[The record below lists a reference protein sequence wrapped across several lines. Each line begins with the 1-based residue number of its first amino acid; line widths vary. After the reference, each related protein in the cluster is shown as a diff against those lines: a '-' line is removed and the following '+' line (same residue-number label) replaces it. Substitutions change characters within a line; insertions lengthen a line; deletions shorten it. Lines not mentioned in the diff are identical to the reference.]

1 MKLTEIAI
9 KENRLTYALILF
21 VVIGGLIA
29 FFNLPR
35 FEDPKIPFRY
45 AFITTL
51 YPGAS
56 VERMETLVTER
67 IEEILSEIPE
77 IEFINGESRK
87 NASGIVVKIQD
98 RYTQVK
104 PVWDRIRRKLD
115 RLKNTLPEG
124 VQGPFFND
132 EYGEVF
138 GTIIAVTGKDLT
150 FPEIRRVTLAL
161 RKKLLRLEE
170 VSKVITLGD
179 QEEQIVVQYDDAE
192 MAEIGLSP
200 LHLKS
205 FLEAQNVIAPGGSIR
220 QGDTRVAVESRN
232 DLNSVEAV
240 EDLQVSLPEEEDI
253 FALGELLDISREI
266 RHPPMSILRSSGA
279 RGIGL
284 AVSLRQGGNIEKL
297 GRDVRRVV
305 DDYMAEVSSDV
316 EFQFVAFEPERVTYR
331 VNQFFIDLLQ
341 SLVIVMVIL
350 MLALGLRTGSIVASM
365 MPLVILATLAVM
377 LGLKLNINLVA
388 LAAFIVVLGIMVD
401 NHIVISER
409 ILTLREKGESSH
421 RAAIAATSQ
430 LYAPLLT
437 ATATTIAGFLPIY
450 LAESSSGEYV
460 TPLFE
465 VVTIALICSTFFAFT
480 VTPLLSLRLFKIA
493 PQSAAS
499 TFWKLLYRFY
509 RNILLALMPRPLLAL
524 SVLFLLFLLSL
535 YTFRFVPTIF
545 FPPSD
550 RPVFTLELE
559 FPSGTVIEKT
569 EEAAS
574 RIESYVME
582 NLVSDSPSEARILN
596 WVAFVGRNAPRFVLN
611 HRTREYSPEYTYF
624 LFNITSPKLI
634 PFFRG
639 KLEEFCHA
647 TFPQA
652 TVRIQPIEAGPAV
665 GFPIIV
671 HAAGDD
677 IDGIFRIAD
686 EVANYMSG
694 IPGLYNISNNWGRSV
709 KKLHVVIDED
719 KAALAAVT
727 RGEIALTLQTFLTG
741 IPATDLRIGSNVI
754 PVFVKSTVNGMNDVE
769 EIKSLHVFSRL
780 KETTVP
786 LGEIA
791 EIVEVFESANI
802 IRRDFQ
808 RTVTVGAD
816 VREGTN
822 YKEVDDQIEAFLSR
836 NRSRWGNDYYVRL
849 GGQGSES
856 AKANKSILVNLPW
869 AIFIILLLLI
879 RQTRSIRRTF
889 IIMCAVPMGVIG
901 VVFGLLATR
910 QPFGFTT
917 LIGIVSL
924 TGIVVNNAII
934 LIDRIRLNENAA
946 QFTRQECII
955 EAALNRLRPIL
966 LTTLTT
972 VGGISPLYLRANPT
986 WQGMAVAIIFGLS
999 FATLLVLFMVPLL
1012 YAFLF
1017 RVPFKDYKP

>member
-574 RIESYVME
+574 Q
-582 NLVSDSPSEARILN
+582 DRILCH
-596 WVAFVGRNAPRFVLN
+596 GEPRFGFSI
-611 HRTREYSPEYTYF
+611 RGPYSKLGRICWTKRASLCPE
-624 LFNITSPKLI
+624 P
-634 PFFRG
+634 P
-639 KLEEFCHA
+639 H
-647 TFPQA
+647 P
-652 TVRIQPIEAGPAV
+652 RIQ
-665 GFPIIV
+665 
-671 HAAGDD
+671 
-677 IDGIFRIAD
+677 
-686 EVANYMSG
+686 SG
-694 IPGLYNISNNWGRSV
+694 VYL
-709 KKLHVVIDED
+709 
-719 KAALAAVT
+719 
-727 RGEIALTLQTFLTG
+727 F
-741 IPATDLRIGSNVI
+741 
-754 PVFVKSTVNGMNDVE
+754 
-769 EIKSLHVFSRL
+769 SL
-780 KETTVP
+780 
-786 LGEIA
+786 
-791 EIVEVFESANI
+791 
-802 IRRDFQ
+802 
-808 RTVTVGAD
+808 
-816 VREGTN
+816 
-822 YKEVDDQIEAFLSR
+822 
-836 NRSRWGNDYYVRL
+836 
-849 GGQGSES
+849 
-856 AKANKSILVNLPW
+856 
-869 AIFIILLLLI
+869 
-879 RQTRSIRRTF
+879 
-889 IIMCAVPMGVIG
+889 
-901 VVFGLLATR
+901 
-910 QPFGFTT
+910 
-917 LIGIVSL
+917 
-924 TGIVVNNAII
+924 
-934 LIDRIRLNENAA
+934 
-946 QFTRQECII
+946 
-955 EAALNRLRPIL
+955 
-966 LTTLTT
+966 
-972 VGGISPLYLRANPT
+972 
-986 WQGMAVAIIFGLS
+986 
-999 FATLLVLFMVPLL
+999 
-1012 YAFLF
+1012 
-1017 RVPFKDYKP
+1017 

>member
-138 GTIIAVTGKDLT
+138 GTMIAVTGKDLT

-266 RHPPMSILRSSGA
+266 RHPPLSILRSSGE

-305 DDYMAEVSSDV
+305 DHYMAEVSSDV

-430 LYAPLLT
+430 LYAHLSSPPPPLRFR
-437 ATATTIAGFLPIY
+437 G
-450 LAESSSGEYV
+450 S
-460 TPLFE
+460 
-465 VVTIALICSTFFAFT
+465 CQFT
-480 VTPLLSLRLFKIA
+480 
-493 PQSAAS
+493 
-499 TFWKLLYRFY
+499 
-509 RNILLALMPRPLLAL
+509 
-524 SVLFLLFLLSL
+524 
-535 YTFRFVPTIF
+535 
-545 FPPSD
+545 
-550 RPVFTLELE
+550 
-559 FPSGTVIEKT
+559 
-569 EEAAS
+569 
-574 RIESYVME
+574 
-582 NLVSDSPSEARILN
+582 SPSL
-596 WVAFVGRNAPRFVLN
+596 
-611 HRTREYSPEYTYF
+611 
-624 LFNITSPKLI
+624 
-634 PFFRG
+634 
-639 KLEEFCHA
+639 
-647 TFPQA
+647 
-652 TVRIQPIEAGPAV
+652 PAV
-665 GFPIIV
+665 
-671 HAAGDD
+671 
-677 IDGIFRIAD
+677 
-686 EVANYMSG
+686 N
-694 IPGLYNISNNWGRSV
+694 
-709 KKLHVVIDED
+709 
-719 KAALAAVT
+719 T
-727 RGEIALTLQTFLTG
+727 
-741 IPATDLRIGSNVI
+741 
-754 PVFVKSTVNGMNDVE
+754 
-769 EIKSLHVFSRL
+769 SLHFSR
-780 KETTVP
+780 
-786 LGEIA
+786 
-791 EIVEVFESANI
+791 
-802 IRRDFQ
+802 
-808 RTVTVGAD
+808 
-816 VREGTN
+816 
-822 YKEVDDQIEAFLSR
+822 
-836 NRSRWGNDYYVRL
+836 
-849 GGQGSES
+849 
-856 AKANKSILVNLPW
+856 
-869 AIFIILLLLI
+869 
-879 RQTRSIRRTF
+879 
-889 IIMCAVPMGVIG
+889 
-901 VVFGLLATR
+901 
-910 QPFGFTT
+910 
-917 LIGIVSL
+917 
-924 TGIVVNNAII
+924 
-934 LIDRIRLNENAA
+934 
-946 QFTRQECII
+946 
-955 EAALNRLRPIL
+955 
-966 LTTLTT
+966 
-972 VGGISPLYLRANPT
+972 
-986 WQGMAVAIIFGLS
+986 
-999 FATLLVLFMVPLL
+999 
-1012 YAFLF
+1012 
-1017 RVPFKDYKP
+1017 